1 MMRNLIF
8 VILILSSVISLGQ
21 GDILK
26 TINETEELSIVAGYI
41 QLSGLDQ
48 ILSGE
53 GPFTF
58 LAPSNGAFMKLPELT
73 RANLIND
80 VVRLQR
86 VLKYHIIKEKFSSN
100 MIVQRPSFVTLLGQ
114 PLSVDAKGGIKVDGS
129 SILVRDIE
137 AMNGV
142 IHIID
147 TVIFPHEEPD
157 IVQVMRN
164 TGILDTA
171 VFSLEET
178 GVIDILKGEGL
189 YTVFMPSDVAFARL
203 PPETMENL
211 FREPARLRELLLFHI
226 VEGSYTVEELI
237 ERGSIRSLLG
247 ETICLDLTPPRVGP
261 EKTVIVLSNIEASN
275 GMINIIDHVM
285 LQEDSRSQLSTI
297 EETLKAIG
305 LDVMAELMKRSGICG
320 EFDQD
325 MRLTVFAPTNGAFL
339 ELKEGDKAFLD
350 SADESREV
358 LEYHILPNEYLFT
371 ELKIANTLFS
381 LIGKPLHF
389 EMKEELLVNS
399 IPIVER
405 DILCSNGVI
414 HTIGSLLVKE

>member
-8 VILILSSVISLGQ
+8 LFMILSSVISLGQ

-48 ILSGE
+48 TLSGK

-58 LAPSNGAFMKLPELT
+58 FAPTDDAFMKLPELT

-86 VLKYHIIKEKFSSN
+86 VLKYHIIQGKFSSS
-100 MIVQRPSFVTLLGQ
+100 MIVQRPNFVTLLGQ
-114 PLSVDAKGGIKVDGS
+114 TLSVDAKGGIKVDGS
-129 SILVRDIE
+129 SILIRDIE
-137 AMNGV
+137 ATNGI

-147 TVIFPHEEPD
+147 SVIFPHEEPD

-171 VFSLEET
+171 VFALEKT
-178 GVIDILKGEGL
+178 GVIDILKGETL
-189 YTVFMPSDVAFARL
+189 CTVFMPSDVAFARL
-203 PPETMENL
+203 PSETMENL
-211 FREPARLRELLLFHI
+211 FRDPARLRDILLFHI
-226 VEGSYTVEELI
+226 VEGSFSVEELF

-247 ETICLDLTPPRVGP
+247 ETIVLGTTPPRIGP
-261 EKTVIVLSNIEASN
+261 QKTVVILSDIEASN
-275 GMINIIDHVM
+275 GMINIVDHVM
-285 LQEDSRSQLSTI
+285 FHEDSRTKLSTI
-297 EETLKAIG
+297 EETLKANGI
-305 LDVMAELMKRSGICG
+305 DIMAELLKRTGICS
-320 EFDQD
+320 ELSENK
-325 MRLTVFAPTNGAFL
+325 RLTVFAPTNEAFL
-339 ELKEGDKAFLD
+339 ELKESDKAFLY
-350 SADESREV
+350 SANELRKV
-358 LEYHILPNEYLFT
+358 LEYHILPNEYLLS
-371 ELKIANTLFS
+371 ELKISNTLLS

-389 EMKEELLVNS
+389 EMKEDLLVNS
-399 IPIVER
+399 IPIVES

-414 HTIGSLLVKE
+414 HIIESLLVTK